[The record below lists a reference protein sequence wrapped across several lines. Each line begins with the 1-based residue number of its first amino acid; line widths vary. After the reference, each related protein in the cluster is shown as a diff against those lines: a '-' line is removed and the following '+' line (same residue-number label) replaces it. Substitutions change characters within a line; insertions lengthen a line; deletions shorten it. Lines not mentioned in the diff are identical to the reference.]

1 MGPWGKKKWLYT
13 NFFLCYI
20 CFMEPMEQIKLLEAK
35 LADLKV
41 EYDKYFSGIEKIE
54 PIKLKG
60 EVQRIVRRLST
71 LYVNNTAI
79 RFRKDNVIAQYNS
92 YNQYW
97 NRILRQIEE
106 GTYVRDVFKADY
118 RDRIR
123 SMNSQTAGTPSQGGG
138 MPRGRAAQPSESG
151 SKEFEG
157 VFNTL
162 IKTKERLGE
171 STANIDYNVL
181 SSNLKKQ
188 SDAIKRKYKV
198 SRVDFAVEE
207 KDGKAIIKALPKK

>member
-1 MGPWGKKKWLYT
+1 MGPGGRKKWLYT
-13 NFFLCYI
+13 NFSLCYI
-20 CFMEPMEQIKLLEAK
+20 YSMEPMEQIKLLEAK
-35 LADLKV
+35 LSDLKA
-41 EYDKYFSGIEKIE
+41 EYDKYFSGVERIE
-54 PIKLKG
+54 PTKLKG

-118 RDRIR
+118 RDRIK
-123 SMNSQTAGTPSQGGG
+123 STNSHTGRPPSQGGG
-138 MPRGRAAQPSESG
+138 MPAGKAAQPSGSG
-151 SKEFEG
+151 SREFEG
-157 VFNTL
+157 VFENL
-162 IKTKERLGE
+162 LKTKERLGE
-171 STANIDYNVL
+171 STADIDYDVL

-188 SDAIKRKYKV
+188 SDAIKKRYKV

>member
-1 MGPWGKKKWLYT
+1 MD
-13 NFFLCYI
+13 
-20 CFMEPMEQIKLLEAK
+20 PMEQIRLLEGK
-35 LADLKV
+35 LTDLKV
-41 EYDKYFSGIEKIE
+41 EYDKYFAGVEKIE
-54 PIKLKG
+54 PTRLKA
-60 EVQRIVRRLST
+60 EVQKIVRRLST

-79 RFRKDNVIAQYNS
+79 RFKKDNIIAQYNS

-118 RDRIR
+118 RDKVK
-123 SMNSQTAGTPSQGGG
+123 SMNSQAGRSPSEGGGTPG
-138 MPRGRAAQPSESG
+138 GRASRPPGGSEPR
-151 SKEFEG
+151 EFEG
-157 VFNTL
+157 VFTSL
-162 IKTKERLGE
+162 LKTKEKLGE
-171 STANIDYNVL
+171 STANIDYKVL

-188 SDAIKRKYKV
+188 SDAIKKKYNV

>member
-1 MGPWGKKKWLYT
+1 
-13 NFFLCYI
+13 
-20 CFMEPMEQIKLLEAK
+20 MEPMEQIRLLEGK
-35 LADLKV
+35 LADLKA
-41 EYDKYFSGIEKIE
+41 EYDKYFSGVERIE
-54 PIKLKG
+54 PTRLKG

-106 GTYVRDVFKADY
+106 GTYVRDIFKADY
-118 RDRIR
+118 RDRIK
-123 SMNSQTAGTPSQGGG
+123 SMNSQASRPTP
-138 MPRGRAAQPSESG
+138 ESG
-151 SKEFEG
+151 GAPGAPGEKAARPPGSGKREFDG
-157 VFNTL
+157 VFTNL
-162 IKTKERLGE
+162 LKTKEKLGE
-171 STANIDYNVL
+171 STANINYDVL

-188 SDAIKRKYKV
+188 SDAIKKKYGV